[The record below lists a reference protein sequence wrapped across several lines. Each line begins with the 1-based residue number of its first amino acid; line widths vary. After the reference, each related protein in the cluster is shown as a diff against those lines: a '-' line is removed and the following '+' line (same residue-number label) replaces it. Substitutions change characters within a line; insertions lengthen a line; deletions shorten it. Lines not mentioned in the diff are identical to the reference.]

1 LRAIVPVESR
11 LFVKASLLW
20 LCAAFALGAILLIM
34 KAVGVMPH
42 YNFSNVHA
50 HMGFV
55 GWLVNLVMGIALW
68 FLPVNRE
75 RFPENRGRYPA
86 GVVRV
91 IFAALNIGL
100 VLRVV
105 FEPLAEH
112 GQAPLYTAMLV
123 TSAMLQLAAV
133 ILFAAIAWARVR
145 QV

>member
-1 LRAIVPVESR
+1 MPVETR
-11 LFVKASLLW
+11 LFVKASLVW
-20 LCAAFALGAILLIM
+20 LVATFALGAVLLIL
-34 KAVGVMPH
+34 KALGQPVH

-75 RFPENRGRYPA
+75 RFPENRGRYPE
-86 GVVRV
+86 GTVRV
-91 IFAALNIGL
+91 IFAMLNGGL
-100 VLRVV
+100 LLRVV
-105 FEPLAEH
+105 FEPLADR
-112 GQAPLYTAMLV
+112 GPAAIYSAMLV
-123 TSAMLQLAAV
+123 LSAVLQLGAV

>member
-1 LRAIVPVESR
+1 MPVESR

-20 LCAAFALGAILLIM
+20 LCATFALGAILLIL
-34 KAVGVMPH
+34 KAFGLPLH

-75 RFPENRGRYPA
+75 KFPENRGRYPA
-86 GVVRV
+86 MTVRV
-91 IFAALNIGL
+91 IFTMLNAGL
-100 VLRVV
+100 ALRVI
-105 FEPLAEH
+105 FEPLVDKGPTLFFSA
-112 GQAPLYTAMLV
+112 TLV
-123 TSAMLQLAAV
+123 ASALLQLAAV
-133 ILFAAIAWARVR
+133 ILFAAIAWVRVR